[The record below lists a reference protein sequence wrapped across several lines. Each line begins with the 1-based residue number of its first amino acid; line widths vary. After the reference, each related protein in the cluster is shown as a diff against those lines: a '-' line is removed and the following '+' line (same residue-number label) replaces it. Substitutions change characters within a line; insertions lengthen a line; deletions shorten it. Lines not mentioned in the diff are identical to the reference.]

1 MIETKTK
8 TLPKEQQYEKPEF
21 EKLADEFMEADK
33 RYLAVEEQFM
43 NGNILKEMLIP
54 GVSAEIVVEEFKMV
68 IEEMKALLEDRNSKL
83 TMAKNALRSA
93 VQLGE
98 TQFRGPD
105 GKPSILNY
113 GPFSVSSVTR
123 RTLDAPTL
131 LEQATKRGFLKELT
145 ELQTTDNKGQAVNL
159 VKQSYQVNYEGV
171 VTWLKQRGLTEV
183 VAASYEE
190 ADGTP
195 MVKGPKK
202 LAFLGEKKDE

>member
-1 MIETKTK
+1 MNELKTK
-8 TLPKEQQYEKPEF
+8 AVTKDQQYEKPEF
-21 EKLADEFMEADK
+21 EKLADEFIEADK
-33 RYLAVEEQFM
+33 RYLAVEEQFL
-43 NGNILKEMLIP
+43 NGNILKEILTP
-54 GVSAEIVVEEFKMV
+54 GVSSERAVDEFKMV
-68 IEEMKALLEDRNSKL
+68 VEEMKKLLEDRNTKL

-105 GKPSILNY
+105 GKPSVLSY

-131 LEQATKRGFLKELT
+131 LEQAAKKGFLKELT
-145 ELQTTDNKGQAVNL
+145 ELQTVDKAGHSVHL
-159 VKQSYQVNYEGV
+159 LKQQYLVNYEGI
-171 VTWLKQRGLTEV
+171 VTWLKQRGLNEV